1 VFIGMSVSGEDSDGR
16 DDDKV
21 LVGEFALGLLDAA
34 EHQRVARR
42 IAAEPALAAELK
54 LWQSRLQS
62 LDREFVETPPP
73 ANVFARVEGRL
84 FGAPPQTSATARFWD
99 NLALWRGLAAAGLAV
114 AVIAVGFN
122 VLRPAP
128 DSAALANQLVASLE
142 ADGSDVKFVA
152 FYNEASGA
160 VRLVSL
166 GGKQVPDKDY
176 ELWYI
181 QGSQAPVSMGV
192 IPVDARTNI
201 PLDPKAQASI
211 KPGTVL
217 AVTLE
222 PKGGSPSGAPTGPI
236 VAKGAATAI

>member
-1 VFIGMSVSGEDSDGR
+1 MSASGEDSNGR

-34 EHQRVARR
+34 EHDRVARR

-62 LDREFVETPPP
+62 LDRAFVESPPP
-73 ANVFARVEGRL
+73 ANVLANVERRL
-84 FGAPPQTSATARFWD
+84 FGAPATRSAVGRFWD

-128 DSAALANQLVASLE
+128 DSATLANQLVASLE
-142 ADGSDVKFVA
+142 AEGSDVKFVA

-160 VRLVSL
+160 
-166 GGKQVPDKDY
+166 
-176 ELWYI
+176 
-181 QGSQAPVSMGV
+181 
-192 IPVDARTNI
+192 
-201 PLDPKAQASI
+201 
-211 KPGTVL
+211 
-217 AVTLE
+217 
-222 PKGGSPSGAPTGPI
+222 
-236 VAKGAATAI
+236 